1 MDLIEYRRT
10 LKLSRMRRLLYFIR
24 IGVIDVIDMRKWL
37 RNLFIDIRVRFN
49 NFRAILNRKLCEA
62 GFGGGIVNGWTELNI
77 QHIRNGKV
85 INRRRVLDRVVTNA
99 FVNDIVDVLQGIAGS
114 LGTIN
119 AYKYHA
125 SGTGTT
131 AEDIADTALAVE
143 VGSRVVGTQ
152 VEGNANQY
160 KSVAT
165 ITYSG
170 TYAITEHG
178 LFNASTGGTLM
189 DRTVFSPV
197 NVISG
202 DSIVFTF
209 QISFNAGS

>member
-1 MDLIEYRRT
+1 MKR
-10 LKLSRMRRLLYFIR
+10 LKNFLV
-24 IGVIDVIDMRKWL
+24 GA
-37 RNLFIDIRVRFN
+37 RVGLN
-49 NFRAILNRKLCEA
+49 NFRAIINRKLTDA
-62 GFGGGIVNGWTELNI
+62 GFGGGIVNGWTELSVV
-77 QHIRNGKV
+77 QMRDGKP
-85 INRRRVLDRVVTNA
+85 IKKRRVLDKVVTTA
-99 FVNDIVDVLQGIAGS
+99 FVNNIVDVLQGIAGP

-131 AEDIADTALAVE
+131 AEAASQTSLVAE
-143 VGSRVVGTQ
+143 VGSRVTGSQ

-170 TYAITEHG
+170 SYAITEHG
-178 LFNASTGGTLM
+178 LFNTSTGGTLM

-209 QISFNAGS
+209 TISFNSGG

>member
-1 MDLIEYRRT
+1 MPQW
-10 LKLSRMRRLLYFIR
+10 LK
-24 IGVIDVIDMRKWL
+24 
-37 RNLFIDIRVRFN
+37 NLFIHIKVNVN
-49 NFRAILNRKLCEA
+49 NLKAIINRKLCEA
-62 GFGGGIVNGWTELNI
+62 GFGGGIVNGWTELNVV
-77 QHIRNGKV
+77 HMRDGKV
-85 INRRRVLDRVVTNA
+85 IKRRRVLDRVVTNA
-99 FVNDIVDVLQGIAGS
+99 FVNDIVDTLQGKTTPYA
-114 LGTIN
+114 N
-119 AYKYHA
+119 FKNYKYHGT
-125 SGTGTT
+125 GTGTT
-131 AEDIADTALAVE
+131 AEAAGDTALVTE
-143 VGSRVVGTQ
+143 VGSRVTGSQ

-170 TYAITEHG
+170 SYAITEHG

-209 QISFNAGS
+209 TISFNSGG

>member
-1 MDLIEYRRT
+1 ME
-10 LKLSRMRRLLYFIR
+10 MRNMILT
-24 IGVIDVIDMRKWL
+24 
-37 RNLFIDIRVRFN
+37 
-49 NFRAILNRKLCEA
+49 ILNNIKFWFKNLGAVVNRGLTEC
-62 GFGGGIVNGWTELNI
+62 GFGGGIVNGWTELTVV
-77 QHIRNGKV
+77 QIRDGKV
-85 INRRRVLDRVVTNA
+85 IKKRRVLDRVVTNA
-99 FVNDIVDVLQGIAGS
+99 FVNDIVDVLQGIAGP
-114 LGTIN
+114 LATIN

-131 AEDIADTALAVE
+131 AEAAAQTALVTE

-165 ITYSG
+165 VTYSG

-178 LFNASTGGTLM
+178 LLNAAAAGTLM
-189 DRTVFSPV
+189 DRTLFSPV

-202 DSIVFTF
+202 DSIQFTF
-209 QISFNAGS
+209 TITFTAGG